1 MNTPPRPRFRDMEA
15 TEVRDLLARNHVG
28 RLAYSFHD
36 RVDIEPIH
44 YVCHEDWLYG
54 RTAAGTKLDQLERN
68 RWVAFQVDEVE
79 DLYEWR
85 SVVVHG
91 AFYQLSP
98 EGAPWE
104 REAWESAIQSI
115 RSLIPAAFTAAD
127 PTPFRNVVFRVA
139 VQNAS
144 GRAATMRGKGQ

>member
-1 MNTPPRPRFRDMEA
+1 MKMAPRPRFRELDVVEIR
-15 TEVRDLLARNHVG
+15 EVLERNHAG
-28 RLAYSFHD
+28 RLAYSVHD

-44 YVCHEDWLYG
+44 YVCYGDWLYG

-104 REAWESAIQSI
+104 QEAWETAIAAI
-115 RSLIPAAFTAAD
+115 RRLIPAAFTEAD
-127 PTPFRNVVFRVA
+127 PTPFRNILFRVA
-139 VQNAS
+139 VQNAT
-144 GRAATMRGKGQ
+144 GRAATMRE